1 MLSLVCQ
8 RHVWVIRKDLIGAQL
23 LYDEWFW
30 RQSVR
35 YVLIAP
41 EKGQGEGRG
50 KSLERSKGDAKV
62 VLMTEEGT
70 LKEKER

>member
-1 MLSLVCQ
+1 MPEECLGNKERFDC
-8 RHVWVIRKDLIGAQL
+8 DL
-23 LYDEWFW
+23 LYDEWLW
-30 RQSVR
+30 QQSVR
-35 YVLIAP
+35 YILIAP
-41 EKGQGEGRG
+41 EKGAEGRG